1 MYVCMYVCRSVG
13 MYVCK
18 LFVSRLF
25 VSKLLRFL
33 RVPPGCVIK
42 AMVCSVDF
50 C

>member
-1 MYVCMYVCRSVG
+1 MYVCNVVLCS
-13 MYVCK
+13 K